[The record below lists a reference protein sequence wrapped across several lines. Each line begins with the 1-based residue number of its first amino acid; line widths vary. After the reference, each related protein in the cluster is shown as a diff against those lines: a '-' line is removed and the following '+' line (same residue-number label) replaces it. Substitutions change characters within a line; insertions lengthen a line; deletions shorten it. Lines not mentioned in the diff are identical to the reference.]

1 MDLDPK
7 GANNQIKDVIDRQ
20 YATDDEEVVVCL
32 DSSDAA
38 ANNNPAS
45 ESMEAEPSF
54 NDTADV
60 TF

>member
-32 DSSDAA
+32 DSSDPA
-38 ANNNPAS
+38 NNPAS

>member
-20 YATDDEEVVVCL
+20 YAADDDEVVVCR
-32 DSSDAA
+32 DSSEAD
-38 ANNNPAS
+38 PS
-45 ESMEAEPSF
+45 SQSMEAEPSM
-54 NDTADV
+54 NDTAEV

>member
-20 YATDDEEVVVCL
+20 YANDDDEVVVCL
-32 DSSDAA
+32 DSSGG
-38 ANNNPAS
+38 NAS
-45 ESMEAEPSF
+45 SMEAEPSL